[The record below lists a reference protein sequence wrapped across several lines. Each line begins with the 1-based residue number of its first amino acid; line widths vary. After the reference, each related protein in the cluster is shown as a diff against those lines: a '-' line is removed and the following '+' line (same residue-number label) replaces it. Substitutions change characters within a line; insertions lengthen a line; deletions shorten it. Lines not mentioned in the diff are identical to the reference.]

1 MKFKITGEEREV
13 ELPKQFE
20 EEYRPDLI
28 KRAFEAFSSQNYQPK
43 GSYKYAGLQN
53 VAEYYGRRN
62 AWRATINTGRSRVPR
77 EKIAKGRSGRV
88 LRIPS
93 AVKGRRAHP
102 PKTEKIIKLK
112 INRKEQF
119 KAMRS
124 AISATIKQEIVK
136 KRGHYFQQIPMIAPQ
151 KIEEFKKTK
160 ELKTFLYPLGFA
172 EDLNKSENRKKRS
185 GVSLLRRGGYKTR
198 KTILI
203 VVGGD
208 CPTLKAGRNIPGATI
223 KKVELLNINDLAPGG
238 VAGRLTIWSENAIK
252 KMKELKLF
260 E

>member
-1 MKFKITGEEREV
+1 MKFKIIGEEREI

-20 EEYRPDLI
+20 EAYRPDLI
-28 KRAFEAFSSQNYQPK
+28 KRAFEAFASQNYQPK

-53 VAEYYGRRN
+53 VVEYYGRRN
-62 AWRATINTGRSRVPR
+62 AWRATINTGRSRLPR

-88 LRIPS
+88 LRVPN

-102 PKTEKIIKLK
+102 PKAEKKIKLK
-112 INRKEQF
+112 INKKEQF
-119 KAMRS
+119 KALRS
-124 AISATIKQEIVK
+124 AITATIKEEMVK
-136 KRGHYFQQIPMIAPQ
+136 KRGHYFQQIPLIAPQ
-151 KIEEFKKTK
+151 KIENFQKTK
-160 ELKTFLYPLGFA
+160 ELKKYLSTLGVL
-172 EDLNKSENRKKRS
+172 EDLKKSEKRKKRS

-208 CPTLKAGRNIPGATI
+208 CPTIKAGASIPGATI

-238 VAGRLTIWSENAIK
+238 IAGRLTVWSENAVK

>member
-1 MKFKITGEEREV
+1 MKFKINGEEREI

-20 EEYRPDLI
+20 EDYRPDLI
-28 KRAFEAFSSQNYQPK
+28 KRAFEAYSSQKYQPK
-43 GSYKYAGLQN
+43 SSYKYAGLQN
-53 VAEYYGRRN
+53 IVEYYGRRA

-102 PKTEKIIKLK
+102 PKTEKILKLK
-112 INRKEQF
+112 INKKEQF

-124 AISATIKQEIVK
+124 AMSATIHVEVVK
-136 KRGHYFQQIPMIAPQ
+136 KRGHSFKEIPLIVPQ
-151 KIEEFKKTK
+151 KIEEIKKTK
-160 ELKTFLYPLGFA
+160 ELKKYLSQLGI
-172 EDLNKSENRKKRS
+172 EQDLTRSENRKKRS

-198 KTILI
+198 KTALV
-203 VVGGD
+203 VVGGE
-208 CPTLKAGRNIPGATI
+208 CPALKAGANIPGATI
-223 KKVELLNINDLAPGG
+223 KRVELLNINDLAPGG
-238 VAGRLTIWSENAIK
+238 VAGRLTVWSESAIK
-252 KMKELKLF
+252 KIKELKLF

>member
-1 MKFKITGEEREV
+1 MKFKITGEEREI
-13 ELPKQFE
+13 ELPRQFE

-28 KRAFEAFSSQNYQPK
+28 KRAFESYASQKYQPK

-53 VAEYYGRRN
+53 VAEYYGRRH
-62 AWRATINTGRSRVPR
+62 AWRATINTGQSRVPR

-102 PKTEKIIKLK
+102 PKTEKIITLK
-112 INRKEQF
+112 INKKELF

-124 AISATIKQEIVK
+124 AISATVNEKIVRI
-136 KRGHYFQQIPMIAPQ
+136 RGHQFDKIPLIAPQ
-151 KIEEFKKTK
+151 KIEEISKTK
-160 ELKTFLYPLGFA
+160 DLKKYLSQFKVE
-172 EDLNKSENRKKRS
+172 EDLVKSENRKKRS

-198 KTILI
+198 KTILL

-208 CPTLKAGRNIPGATI
+208 CPLMKAGRNIPGAAV
-223 KKVELLNINDLAPGG
+223 KRVESLDINDVAPGG
-238 VAGRLTIWSENAIK
+238 VAGRLTIWSENAVK